1 MTQQRWD
8 ESDEDYIKRKRRVI
22 ASYRMLGV
30 GGGAYIEDEVV
41 ANICV
46 TTIGTS
52 GDKRGYIESSIGEIS
67 PNASYGGETI
77 FEFTWDIVT
86 GEFIL
91 SFDDGTLEL
100 TNVSHLLIKHPDVP
114 DGNIALWDSSE
125 TAYVFTD
132 LTLAQTIGV
141 DEDYGCFRIESV
153 PVEAVLYS
161 FSEVLR
167 GTAT

>member
-1 MTQQRWD
+1 MFGFALWKYKVNGG
-8 ESDEDYIKRKRRVI
+8 YI
-22 ASYRMLGV
+22 
-30 GGGAYIEDEVV
+30 GGATVE

-52 GDKRGYIESSIGEIS
+52 GDKNGYIESSIGEIS

-100 TNVSHLLIKHPDVP
+100 TNVSDVKVLHPDVP
-114 DGNIALWDSSE
+114 DGNIALWDSAQ
-125 TAYVFTD
+125 TAYVYTD
-132 LTLAQTIGV
+132 LTLAQAIGV
-141 DEDYGCFRIESV
+141 DEDYGCFRIEST
-153 PVEAVLYS
+153 PITAFLGS